1 MVVEVIVGA
10 VLVAFGFFAIFI
22 GAGEGFDD
30 HKLLIVLLL
39 GILAVIA
46 GSWMII
52 STLTLGVLLRKIAGL
67 VIGGIGLF
75 LIFGFP
81 DSSDY
86 QTGEM
91 AFTGIFI
98 GLIMAIIGA
107 YFIIF

>member
-1 MVVEVIVGA
+1 MLEIIGGA
-10 VLVAFGFFAIFI
+10 ILVAFGFFAIFI
-22 GAGEGFDD
+22 GASEGFDD

-39 GILAVIA
+39 GILVVIV
-46 GSWMII
+46 GSWLII
-52 STLTLGVLLRKIAGL
+52 STLTLGVLMRKVAGL

-86 QTGEM
+86 QSGDM

-98 GLIMAIIGA
+98 GLIMAIIGV
-107 YFIIF
+107 YFILF